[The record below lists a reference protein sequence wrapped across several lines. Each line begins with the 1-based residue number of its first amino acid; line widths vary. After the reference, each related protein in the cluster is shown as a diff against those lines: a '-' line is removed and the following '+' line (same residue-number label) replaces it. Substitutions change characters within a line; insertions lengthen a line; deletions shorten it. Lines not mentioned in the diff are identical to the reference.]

1 MVVAVTKN
9 QTRRTGHRARITGTS
24 RSTIASETRKRM
36 PTMDALQNLWND
48 IANYGEAGFYRINAV
63 QGLLIAIG
71 AAYFL
76 HRWTGVFAMAIGA
89 VLVHVIL
96 DVMIPVLANSAE
108 FKLPPIVEADYW
120 RYLLT
125 LYVGY
130 LIVITVFYA
139 IKRMVLQRGAHA

>member
-1 MVVAVTKN
+1 
-9 QTRRTGHRARITGTS
+9 
-24 RSTIASETRKRM
+24 
-36 PTMDALQNLWND
+36 MDALQNLWND
-48 IANYGEAGFYRINAV
+48 IANYGEAGFYRINAI

-76 HRWTGVFAMAIGA
+76 HKWTGVFAMALGA
-89 VLVHVIL
+89 VLVHVVL

-130 LIVITVFYA
+130 LIVITVFYV
-139 IKRMVLQRGAHA
+139 IKRMLLQGGAHHA

>member
-1 MVVAVTKN
+1 M
-9 QTRRTGHRARITGTS
+9 
-24 RSTIASETRKRM
+24 E
-36 PTMDALQNLWND
+36 NLWND
-48 IANYGEAGFYRINAV
+48 ITNYMEAGFYRINAL

-76 HRWTGVFAMAIGA
+76 HRWSAVFAMAVGA

-96 DVMIPVLANSAE
+96 DVMIPVLANNAA
-108 FKLPPIVEADYW
+108 FQLPPLVEGDYW

-130 LIVITVFYA
+130 VLVITVFYA
-139 IKRMVLQRGAHA
+139 IKRIVLEGGARHA

>member
-1 MVVAVTKN
+1 MRVDCLLA
-9 QTRRTGHRARITGTS
+9 RANAGEDS
-24 RSTIASETRKRM
+24 R
-36 PTMDALQNLWND
+36 MDTLQSLWND
-48 IANYGEAGFYRINAV
+48 IADYMQTGFHRINAL

-76 HRWTGVFAMAIGA
+76 HKWTSVFVMAVGA

-96 DVMIPVLANSAE
+96 DVMIPVLGNAAA
-108 FKLPPIVEADYW
+108 FRLPPLVEAEYW

-130 LIVITVFYA
+130 LLVITVFYV
-139 IKRMVLQRGAHA
+139 IKRVLLQGGARHA

>member
-1 MVVAVTKN
+1 MEA
-9 QTRRTGHRARITGTS
+9 
-24 RSTIASETRKRM
+24 
-36 PTMDALQNLWND
+36 LWND
-48 IANYGEAGFYRINAV
+48 IQAYAETGFYRINAV

-76 HRWTGVFAMAIGA
+76 HRWTAVFAMAVGA

-96 DVMIPVLANSAE
+96 DVMIPVLANNAA
-108 FKLPPIVEADYW
+108 FQLPPLVEGDYW

-130 LIVITVFYA
+130 VLVISVFYV
-139 IKRMVLQRGAHA
+139 IKRMLLQGGAHHA

>member
-1 MVVAVTKN
+1 
-9 QTRRTGHRARITGTS
+9 
-24 RSTIASETRKRM
+24 
-36 PTMDALQNLWND
+36 MDALQSLWND
-48 IANYGEAGFYRINAV
+48 IANYGEAGFYRINAL

-76 HRWTGVFAMAIGA
+76 HRWTSVFAMALGA

-125 LYVGY
+125 PYVGY
-130 LIVITVFYA
+130 LIVITVFYV
-139 IKRMVLQRGAHA
+139 IKRMLLQGSAHHA

>member
-1 MVVAVTKN
+1 
-9 QTRRTGHRARITGTS
+9 
-24 RSTIASETRKRM
+24 
-36 PTMDALQNLWND
+36 MDTLQSLWND
-48 IANYGEAGFYRINAV
+48 VANYMQTGFYRINAL

-76 HRWTGVFAMAIGA
+76 HKWTSVFVMAVGA

-96 DVMIPVLANSAE
+96 DVMIPVLGTAAA
-108 FKLPPIVEADYW
+108 FRLPPLVESEYW

-130 LIVITVFYA
+130 LLVITVFYV
-139 IKRMVLQRGAHA
+139 IKRVLLQGGARHA

>member
-1 MVVAVTKN
+1 M
-9 QTRRTGHRARITGTS
+9 
-24 RSTIASETRKRM
+24 E
-36 PTMDALQNLWND
+36 NLWND
-48 IANYGEAGFYRINAV
+48 ITSYMESGFYRINAL

-76 HRWTGVFAMAIGA
+76 HKWSSVFVMAIGA

-96 DVMIPVLANSAE
+96 DVMIPVLANNAA
-108 FKLPPIVEADYW
+108 FQLPPLVESEYW

-130 LIVITVFYA
+130 LLVITVFYV
-139 IKRMVLQRGAHA
+139 IKRMLLQGGASHA

>member
-1 MVVAVTKN
+1 MCNTY
-9 QTRRTGHRARITGTS
+9 
-24 RSTIASETRKRM
+24 
-36 PTMDALQNLWND
+36 
-48 IANYGEAGFYRINAV
+48 YGEAGFYRINAL

-76 HRWTGVFAMAIGA
+76 HKWSSVFAMAVGA

-96 DVMIPVLANSAE
+96 DVMIPVLENSAE
-108 FKLPPIVEADYW
+108 FKLPPLVEGEYW

-130 LIVITVFYA
+130 LIVITVFYV
-139 IKRMVLQRGAHA
+139 IKRMVLQRSAHHA